1 MLIENII
8 LRNFRVYKGEHKL
21 PLSTNPEKHV
31 TIISGQNGFG
41 KTSLLTALVWGLY
54 GKLMADVDERYRKEI
69 YESGGYKKYAGKLI
83 NRSLISDAA
92 EIETHL
98 KSKLAITSNVVEKE
112 QIKSQISDLYSFSVS
127 IELTDIFI
135 PHLSCKQV
143 TVKRTYNYQTGN
155 EIVEIL
161 IDGNINELTKAI
173 GSEIFINDFIL
184 PKEIAKFFF
193 FDAEKITAFAEV
205 KSLEEKQYFSK
216 AYNEVLGIKKYTD
229 LKTNLENLQLRVR
242 KKSASKADFKKLE
255 GFQAKIDEN
264 DILLE
269 FYNSSLLKKE
279 QEVLTKKGDF
289 SEIQERLIRA
299 GSSMSF
305 EEIQEFKKVRAKL
318 KEEIVINKNKFNDM
332 LELAPFAMLSSQ
344 IFQIKKQLEVEERQQ
359 NSALVKNLL
368 REKYQELK
376 NAFLNIQG
384 FDLLQVDTVLKDV
397 LISHDDLNDK
407 SILDFTKE
415 QHNNFLAIYDN
426 LHNSYSK
433 HLKNLISDSKRLQS
447 TYNITQRKIQDAE
460 SKADDP
466 VIKTLKESY
475 ESLLLDIKIL
485 EESVLDIRVKIGITD
500 KENIAL
506 KRQLSEQSKHISV
519 EVADKNKEESA
530 ARLINHLTKFIYQLK
545 QKKKVSLEKNIK
557 KELNRLMH
565 KSDFVENV
573 EVKIEGDL
581 IDIELYDYT
590 QSLILKDSLSKGEQQ
605 LYATAL
611 LKALITESNIQFPV
625 FIDSPLQK
633 LDKMHS
639 SNIIKDFYPSVS
651 SQVVIF
657 PLLEKELNADE
668 YELLIPKIGKAFLIG
683 QKTTNQ
689 SSFND
694 IYPEDLFSQYHKM
707 SQVHVY

>member
-1 MLIENII
+1 MLIENIT
-8 LRNFRVYKGEHKL
+8 LRNFRVYKGEHQL

-83 NRSLISDAA
+83 SRSLLNEAPERD
-92 EIETHL
+92 TL
-98 KSKLAITSNVVEKE
+98 LRSKLAITSNVVEKE

-135 PHLSCKQV
+135 PHLSSKQV
-143 TVKRTYNYQTGN
+143 TVKRTYNYHTGN
-155 EIVEIL
+155 EVVEIL

-173 GSEIFINDFIL
+173 GPEIFINDFIL

-255 GFQAKIDEN
+255 SFQAKISEN
-264 DILLE
+264 DTLLE

-359 NSALVKNLL
+359 NSALVNNLL
-368 REKYQELK
+368 KEKYLELK
-376 NAFLNIQG
+376 DAFRNIQG
-384 FDLLQVDTVLKDV
+384 FDLLQVDSVLTEV

-426 LHNSYSK
+426 LHNSYGK
-433 HLKNLISDSKRLQS
+433 HLKSLISDSKRLQS
-447 TYNITQRKIQDAE
+447 TYSITQRKIQDAE

-475 ESLLLDIKIL
+475 ESLLLDIRIL
-485 EESVLDIRVKIGITD
+485 EESVLDIKVKIGIAD

-530 ARLINHLTKFIYQLK
+530 ARLISHLTKFIYQLK

-707 SQVHVY
+707 SQSHVY